1 LFSLDKKW
9 QQIKWIVITVG
20 SLFVL
25 GILYSLF
32 NNNSSSSVFIMLVT
46 GIFLGAALMYFF
58 IKSTKTKS
66 PVIIRESS
74 HTIVESIKKVFK
86 VVCAEGHFNE
96 MYDYE
101 ETKQVLSFI
110 PSTKKALVIIKAKVL
125 IGFDFDQCVWEA
137 NEATKK
143 ISLVSF
149 PQPQIL
155 SIETDFK
162 YYNMENGI
170 FNKFSKEDLMEIHA
184 QGKKQI
190 EMAAH
195 KSDLPKIASEQ
206 LKTLI
211 TELLVSKNW
220 SLENS
225 SQNFLLNGAITNA
238 I

>member
-1 LFSLDKKW
+1 MFSLDKKW
-9 QQIKWIVITVG
+9 QQIKWGVIILGT
-20 SLFVL
+20 LFMI

-32 NNNSSSSVFIMLVT
+32 NSNSGSSVFLMLIT
-46 GIFLGAALMYFF
+46 GLFLGAALMYF
-58 IKSTKTKS
+58 ITKAKKTKT
-66 PVIIRESS
+66 PIVIKESS

-101 ETKQVLSFI
+101 ETKQILSFI

-125 IGFDFDQCVWEA
+125 IGFDFDQCVWET

-143 ISLVSF
+143 VSLVSF

-155 SIETDFK
+155 SIEPDYK

-190 EMAAH
+190 EIAAH

-206 LKTLI
+206 LQTLI
-211 TELLVSKNW
+211 TEMLHSKNW
-220 SLENS
+220 SLENTE
-225 SQNFLLNGAITNA
+225 QNFLLNK
-238 I
+238 

>member
-1 LFSLDKKW
+1 MVSLDKKW
-9 QQIKWIVITVG
+9 QQIKWLVIIIG
-20 SLFVL
+20 ALFVL

-32 NNNSSSSVFIMLVT
+32 NSNSGSSVFIMLIT
-46 GIFLGAALMYFF
+46 GLCLGAALMYFI
-58 IKSTKTKS
+58 IKSAKAKT
-66 PVIIRESS
+66 PIRITESS
-74 HTIVESIKKVFK
+74 HTVVESIKKVFK

-101 ETKQVLSFI
+101 ETKQILSFI

-125 IGFDFDQCVWEA
+125 IGFDFDQCVWET

-155 SIETDFK
+155 SIEPDYK

-170 FNKFSKEDLMEIHA
+170 FNKFSKEDLMDIHTK
-184 QGKKQI
+184 GKKQI
-190 EMAAH
+190 EIAAH

-211 TELLVSKNW
+211 TEMLHSKNW
-220 SLENS
+220 SLENTA
-225 SQNFLLNGAITNA
+225 QNFLLNGAITNA

>member
-1 LFSLDKKW
+1 MFSLDNKW
-9 QQIKWIVITVG
+9 QQIKWALIIVS

-32 NNNSSSSVFIMLVT
+32 NTNSDSSIFIMLIT
-46 GIFLGAALMYFF
+46 GLIFGATLMYFVL
-58 IKSTKTKS
+58 KSKKTKS
-66 PVIIRESS
+66 PLIIKESS

-101 ETKQVLSFI
+101 ETKKILSFI

-125 IGFDFDQCVWEA
+125 IGFDFDQCVWET
-137 NEATKK
+137 NETTKK

-155 SIETDFK
+155 SIEPDFK

-184 QGKKQI
+184 KGKKQI
-190 EMAAH
+190 EIAAH

-225 SQNFLLNGAITNA
+225 SKNFLLNGAITNA
-238 I
+238 T

>member
-1 LFSLDKKW
+1 MFSLDKKW
-9 QQIKWIVITVG
+9 QQIKWAVIIIG
-20 SLFVL
+20 GLFLL

-32 NNNSSSSVFIMLVT
+32 NSNSGSSVFIMLIT
-46 GIFLGAALMYFF
+46 GLFLGAALMYFISKSGKAKAPIV
-58 IKSTKTKS
+58 IK
-66 PVIIRESS
+66 ESS

-101 ETKQVLSFI
+101 ETKQILSFL

-125 IGFDFDQCVWEA
+125 IGFDFDQCVWET

-155 SIETDFK
+155 SIEPDYK

-170 FNKFSKEDLMEIHA
+170 FNKFSKEDLMDIHA

-190 EMAAH
+190 EIAAH

-211 TELLVSKNW
+211 TEMLHSKNW
-220 SLENS
+220 SLENTA
-225 SQNFLLNGAITNA
+225 QNFLLNGVITNA
-238 I
+238 T

>member
-1 LFSLDKKW
+1 MFSLNEKW
-9 QQIKWIVITVG
+9 QKIKWAVIIIG
-20 SLFVL
+20 ILFL
-25 GILYSLF
+25 FGILYSLF
-32 NNNSSSSVFIMLVT
+32 NPNSSSSVFLMLVT
-46 GIFLGAALMYFF
+46 GLLLGAALMYF
-58 IKSTKTKS
+58 ITKSTKKKQPT
-66 PVIIRESS
+66 VIKESA

-125 IGFDFDQCVWEA
+125 IGFDFDQCVWET

-155 SIETDFK
+155 SIEPDYK

-190 EMAAH
+190 EIAAH

-206 LKTLI
+206 LNTLI
-211 TELLVSKNW
+211 TEMLHSKNW

-225 SQNFLLNGAITNA
+225 DTNFLLGNK
-238 I
+238 

>member
-1 LFSLDKKW
+1 MFSLDKKW
-9 QQIKWIVITVG
+9 QQIKWAVIIIG
-20 SLFVL
+20 SLFVF

-32 NNNSSSSVFIMLVT
+32 NSNSGSSVFIMLIT
-46 GIFLGAALMYFF
+46 GLFLGAALTYF
-58 IKSTKTKS
+58 ISKSKKAKV
-66 PVIIRESS
+66 PIRITESS
-74 HTIVESIKKVFK
+74 HTVVESIKKVFK

-101 ETKQVLSFI
+101 ETKQILSFI

-125 IGFDFDQCVWEA
+125 IGFDFDHCVWET
-137 NEATKK
+137 NDATKK

-155 SIETDFK
+155 SVEPDYK

-170 FNKFSKEDLMEIHA
+170 FNRFSKEDLMEIHA

-190 EMAAH
+190 EIAAY

-206 LKTLI
+206 LMTLI
-211 TELLVSKNW
+211 TEMLHSKNW

-225 SQNFLLNGAITNA
+225 PQNFLMNGVITNA
-238 I
+238 T

>member
-1 LFSLDKKW
+1 MFSLEKKW
-9 QQIKWIVITVG
+9 QQIKWAVTII
-20 SLFVL
+20 SALFVV

-32 NNNSSSSVFIMLVT
+32 NVNSGSSVFIMLVT
-46 GIFLGAALMYFF
+46 GLLLGAALMFF
-58 IKSTKTKS
+58 VLRSKKAKAPIVIK
-66 PVIIRESS
+66 ESS

-101 ETKQVLSFI
+101 ETKQILSFI

-125 IGFDFDQCVWEA
+125 IGFDFDQCVWET
-137 NEATKK
+137 NDATKK

-155 SIETDFK
+155 SIEPDYK

-170 FNKFSKEDLMEIHA
+170 FNKFSKEDLMDIHA
-184 QGKKQI
+184 QGKRQI
-190 EMAAH
+190 EIAAH

-211 TELLVSKNW
+211 TEMLHSKNW
-220 SLENS
+220 SLDNTAH
-225 SQNFLLNGAITNA
+225 NFLLNGSITSA
-238 I
+238 T

>member
-1 LFSLDKKW
+1 MLSLDNKW
-9 QQIKWIVITVG
+9 QNIKWAVIIIAA
-20 SLFVL
+20 LFVL

-32 NNNSSSSVFIMLVT
+32 NSNSGSSVFIMLVT
-46 GIFLGAALMYFF
+46 GLVLGAALMYF
-58 IKSTKTKS
+58 ITKS
-66 PVIIRESS
+66 AKKKQPTIVKESA

-101 ETKQVLSFI
+101 ETKQILSFI

-125 IGFDFDQCVWEA
+125 IGFDFDQCVWET

-155 SIETDFK
+155 SVEPDYK

-190 EMAAH
+190 EIAAH

-206 LKTLI
+206 LNTLI
-211 TELLVSKNW
+211 SELLHSKNW

-225 SQNFLLNGAITNA
+225 PQNFLMNNK
-238 I
+238 